1 MPDRALDDI
10 LADDRSA
17 GIRALR
23 RHHRATLQ
31 HHERVSEVKFVL
43 EAATGQ
49 VVMPVEP
56 GFASDDVS
64 SLLLWLPAES
74 DWDMQAV
81 VNPRQIARPE
91 ASEAVDRWKA
101 YHGSTS
107 LSIWIR
113 GEIEGVKTR
122 TAVFLIEDVQVP
134 NPLGRDEYGLIRR
147 ANADLAALATA
158 CKQHAATLVTDP
170 LCVGA
175 DPYGI
180 DVRARFGIVRLEF
193 PAGIEA
199 ATPTRCQE
207 EIDRLLGGAKGPL
220 RPTSAPGK
228 GSS

>member
-1 MPDRALDDI
+1 MDDI

-56 GFASDDVS
+56 GFASDDIS

-81 VNPRQIARPE
+81 VNPRHIDRPE

-101 YHGSTS
+101 YHRSTS

-113 GEIEGVKTR
+113 GEIEGVKTE

-134 NPLGRDEYGLIRR
+134 NPFGREEYGLIRR
-147 ANADLAALATA
+147 ANADRGALAAA

-193 PAGIEA
+193 PPGIEA
-199 ATPTRCQE
+199 ATPERCQQ
-207 EIDRLLGGAKGPL
+207 EIDRLLGGRSTGASAKGI
-220 RPTSAPGK
+220 G
-228 GSS
+228 

>member
-1 MPDRALDDI
+1 MPDRPLDDI
-10 LADDRSA
+10 LADDRNA

-56 GFASDDVS
+56 GFASDDIN

-81 VNPRQIARPE
+81 VNPRPIERPE

-101 YHGSTS
+101 YHGLTS
-107 LSIWIR
+107 LAIWVR
-113 GEIEGVKTR
+113 GEIEGIKTEA
-122 TAVFLIEDVQVP
+122 AVFLIEDVQVP
-134 NPLGRDEYGLIRR
+134 NPLGREEYGLIRR
-147 ANADLAALATA
+147 ANADRVALAAA
-158 CKQHAATLVTDP
+158 CKLHAATLVIDP

-193 PAGIEA
+193 PPGIEA
-199 ATPTRCQE
+199 ATSARCQE
-207 EIDRLLGGAKGPL
+207 EVDRLLRGSNGASAKG
-220 RPTSAPGK
+220 TD
-228 GSS
+228 